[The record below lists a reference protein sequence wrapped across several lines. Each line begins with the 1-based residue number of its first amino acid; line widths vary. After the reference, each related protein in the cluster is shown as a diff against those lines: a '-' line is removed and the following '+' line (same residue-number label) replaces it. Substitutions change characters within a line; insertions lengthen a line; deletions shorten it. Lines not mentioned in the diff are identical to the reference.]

1 MWIEKSARAMLVS
14 FLTALIVSCQ
24 TREEFPADYYYEID
38 MKHKV
43 CAKWR
48 IINKKTLNTGWHEDM
63 PLAECDAVIG
73 FKYDEMVKVKRW
85 IEGASE

>member
-1 MWIEKSARAMLVS
+1 VKNAKLMLVI
-14 FLTALIVSCQ
+14 FLTGLISSCQ
-24 TREEFPADYYYEID
+24 SVEEFPANYYYEID

-73 FKYDEMVKVKRW
+73 FKYDEMVKVRRW
-85 IEGASE
+85 VEEISR